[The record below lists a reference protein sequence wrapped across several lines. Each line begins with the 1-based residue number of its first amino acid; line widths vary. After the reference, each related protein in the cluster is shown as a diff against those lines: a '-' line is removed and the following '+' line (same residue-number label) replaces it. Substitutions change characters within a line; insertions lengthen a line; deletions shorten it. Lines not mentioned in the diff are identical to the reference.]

1 MYSNN
6 STQIRIN
13 QLLQNIY
20 NTHQQINYLLTN
32 QNLNHNHNQ
41 NTNKN
46 LNIIY
51 HNKNYINTIT
61 VA

>member
-20 NTHQQINYLLTN
+20 NTHQQINYLLIK
-32 QNLNHNHNQ
+32 
-41 NTNKN
+41 NKN
-46 LNIIY
+46 INIIY
-51 HNKNYINTIT
+51 YNKNYINTIS
-61 VA
+61 AA

>member
-20 NTHQQINYLLTN
+20 NTYQQINYLLTN
-32 QNLNHNHNQ
+32 QNLNHNQ
-41 NTNKN
+41 NRNKN

-51 HNKNYINTIT
+51 YNKNYINTIT
-61 VA
+61 AA